1 MSGLNWA
8 DWTLIV
14 IILLSS
20 LMSLKRGF
28 IKEALSLAT
37 WVVAFIVAR
46 TFHPHVQTLLID
58 SIEQATLR
66 TIAAFCILFIGTLI
80 VGAGVNFLVGAL
92 VKLTGLSPID
102 RLLGVAFGL
111 ARGLVLSVVIIAVVR
126 LTPFVNSDWW
136 QQSIMIENLSIL
148 EQWSRSVF
156 ENHTETKV

>member
-8 DWTLIV
+8 DWSLIV

-46 TFHPHVQTLLID
+46 TFHPNVQTLLVE
-58 SIEQATLR
+58 SITQPMLR
-66 TIAAFCILFIGTLI
+66 TIAAFSILFIGTLLLGSAI
-80 VGAGVNFLVGAL
+80 NFMIGAL
-92 VKLTGLSPID
+92 VRLSGLTPID

-111 ARGLVLSVVIIAVVR
+111 ARGLVLSIVMIAVLR

-136 QQSIMIENLSIL
+136 QNSVMIETLSVL